1 MKHLGKL
8 TTLTAAGAV
17 AFGLLLAPSG
27 AGASSTTTSTTTPA
41 PATTTKSATPAAATT
56 TKSATPAVAI
66 PAAKTTVTTGRW
78 TVLVASFATKKEAAT
93 QLAQLRKL
101 GFKHFHVVHVGTQYV
116 VRERQLHHTTATKLV
131 AKLKAAGIVATAS

>member
-27 AGASSTTTSTTTPA
+27 AGASSTTTTTTTA
-41 PATTTKSATPAAATT
+41 PATTTKSTTTTAKTTATT
-56 TKSATPAVAI
+56 TA
-66 PAAKTTVTTGRW
+66 TTGKW
-78 TVLVASFATKKEAAT
+78 TVLVASFATKKEATT

-116 VRERQLHHTTATKLV
+116 VRERHLHHTTATKLV
-131 AKLKAAGIVATAS
+131 AKLKAAGIAATAS